1 MPIYEY
7 KCDGCGEVFEV
18 LQCLS
23 DPPPAT
29 HEACGS
35 TSVHRVMSAA
45 AFVFK
50 GDGWYITD
58 YARKGKDGESGG
70 GKKSKDKGGS
80 GSSGGGESSGSSSS
94 SSGGSS
100 SGSSSS
106 GGSSSGSSS
115 GSSGKTA
122 AA

>member
-7 KCDGCGEVFEV
+7 KCEGCGEVFEV
-18 LQCLS
+18 LQRLS

-29 HEACGS
+29 HETCGS
-35 TSVHRVMSAA
+35 NRVHRVMSAA

-50 GDGWYITD
+50 GEGWYVTD
-58 YARKGKDGESGG
+58 YARKDKDKSGAG
-70 GKKSKDKGGS
+70 GKKAKDSDKGGGGS
-80 GSSGGGESSGSSSS
+80 GSSSSGD
-94 SSGGSS
+94 SGSSS

-106 GGSSSGSSS
+106 PSGSSS
-115 GSSGKTA
+115 GDSGSKTA

>member
-7 KCDGCGEVFEV
+7 QCEGCGEVFEV
-18 LQCLS
+18 LQRLS
-23 DPPPAT
+23 DPAPES

-35 TSVHRVMSAA
+35 TNVHRVMSAA

-58 YARKGKDGESGG
+58 YARKDKDKAAGG
-70 GKKSKDKGGS
+70 AGKKAGDKGSDKGGS
-80 GSSGGGESSGSSSS
+80 GSSSSSGSSGSSGS

-100 SGSSSS
+100 SG
-106 GGSSSGSSS
+106 GASSGSDS
-115 GSSGKTA
+115 GSKTA
-122 AA
+122 A